1 MTDAT
6 TSCLHRVVAAKFFFS
21 LVPASVGGEMV
32 RVHGV
37 RLGARFCFSNLV
49 GQLSDRD

>member
-6 TSCLHRVVAAKFFFS
+6 TSCLHSVVAAKFFS
-21 LVPASVGGEMV
+21 LEPASVGGEMV

-37 RLGARFCFSNLV
+37 RLGARFCFSDLV